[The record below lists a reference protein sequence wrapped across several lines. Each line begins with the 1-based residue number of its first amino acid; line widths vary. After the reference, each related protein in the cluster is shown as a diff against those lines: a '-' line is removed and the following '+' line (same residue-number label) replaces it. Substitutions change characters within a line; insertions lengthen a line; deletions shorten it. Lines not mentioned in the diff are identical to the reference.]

1 LLSGTGFFKIK
12 IIGNDMKVFLILF
25 ALALLFVIGSAGAMR
40 YLDNKRVTKKDNEDD
55 KEGE

>member
-1 LLSGTGFFKIK
+1 MKLFLL
-12 IIGNDMKVFLILF
+12 LF

-40 YLDNKRVTKKDNEDD
+40 YLDNKNVTRKDNQDD

>member
-1 LLSGTGFFKIK
+1 
-12 IIGNDMKVFLILF
+12 MKVFLILF

-40 YLDNKRVTKKDNEDD
+40 YLDNKRVAKKDNEDD